1 MRTSPPT
8 ALRRLA
14 VPLAGLAAVA
24 TLAATPHERPATVL
38 GTIEATVDG
47 EAHTWYVVEGES
59 GGKPYASGVWMGPT
73 DEGRTVSAGGYDTD
87 DPPLDSFEWSA
98 QGFPLSFGDYQG
110 STFNVMVKVPEGSS
124 SLEVELTG
132 ASGDFEALVSWQ
144 PVATLENPMEST
156 WVMTAGTLRVSDVAI
171 EDGRARME
179 GTFSGTL
186 GRMDGQGPTVQVAD
200 GRFRISGLP
209 NLDEIRR

>member
-1 MRTSPPT
+1 MSTSPPT
-8 ALRRLA
+8 VLRRLA

-24 TLAATPHERPATVL
+24 TLAATPHERPARVL

-59 GGKPYASGVWMGPT
+59 GGKPYASGVWMSPT
-73 DEGRTVSAGGYDTD
+73 DGKRTVSAGGYDTD
-87 DPPLDSFEWSA
+87 DPPLDSFEWSE
-98 QGFPLSFGDYQG
+98 QGFPLSFGDYEG
-110 STFNVMVKVPEGSS
+110 STFNVMVRVPEGSS
-124 SLEVELTG
+124 SLEVALTG
-132 ASGDFEALVSWQ
+132 AEGGFEALVSWQ
-144 PVATLENPMEST
+144 PVATLENPLEST
-156 WVMTAGTLRVSDVAI
+156 WVMTSGTLRVTEVAV

-186 GRMDGQGPTVQVAD
+186 GRMDGQGTTREVSG

-209 NLDEIRR
+209 SADEIRR